1 MRRWPLVWVVPA
13 LLWFVS
19 SGAAAAGSEGVA
31 LLPGVSVYG
40 PLAEVPAGHW
50 AYRTLERLIGAGIVL
65 EYRPGLLDGERT
77 ISRYEAALLLVDAF
91 RRLSAVTEPQP
102 SGSGL
107 LKGLVVGRA
116 VEAAGVSATERGWLA
131 GALAALGREFSSEL
145 AVLGFQVVSGEEELA
160 TPPLSL
166 TPRASLALEV
176 AGEKGVPPRAP
187 GRGPAGSGAPAQ
199 TTLPEAGI
207 PDKPAQK
214 TAEGE
219 EEAVPSSAVEAPTDD
234 LVGVTPDLPAPQP
247 LQGVRGV
254 SGVVRAGAGS
264 AASAGT
270 GAPEVSAY
278 RLGMSVSQ
286 PGRFGVGTVIPV
298 GAVSGSTE
306 FGAVV
311 SVPDGQ
317 WVWARLG
324 RIEPPGGSAFALG
337 EGELVDLQ
345 GIEARLM
352 SRDLKTGVLV
362 ARGTGAPGGVGL
374 IGAPQAGFGE
384 APGAIAALDGSL
396 VISKEVVVGAAIVK
410 GAPSTEELVSAA
422 DGPAV
427 TSVVTRYRPVPW
439 LTLTGEYA
447 QNLWALPLLSGAM
460 QLDASLR
467 LGELR
472 LGARLGAVAP
482 DFRPAVGHLRP
493 GARMGVDAAVS
504 LGHVMVKAGATRL
517 NPSDGQPELSTVFG
531 VRMGPAAGASVSADY
546 ELISVEEL
554 ASGQR
559 PERSRTSVSVDWGA
573 EYASLSVGVA
583 WSERLSAGSGSENPG
598 TGLEARASIAY
609 RLSPGATVVLGYRLI
624 DFGGSQSEPSRS
636 DAIAQLSVRF

>member
-1 MRRWPLVWVVPA
+1 M
-13 LLWFVS
+13 
-19 SGAAAAGSEGVA
+19 
-31 LLPGVSVYG
+31 LPGVSVYG

-102 SGSGL
+102 SGAGL
-107 LKGLVVGRA
+107 LKGLVVDRA
-116 VEAAGVSATERGWLA
+116 VEAAGVSAAERGWLA

-145 AVLGFQVVSGEEELA
+145 AVLGFQVVSGEAELA
-160 TPPLSL
+160 TPPLPL
-166 TPRASLALEV
+166 TPQASLAVEV
-176 AGEKGVPPRAP
+176 ARAGKSGAPNPPAREPAP
-187 GRGPAGSGAPAQ
+187 GEAPAQAILPAPGDLDGPSQAASEGPEQAPPKPPLEAASGTPAELAQDGPAVAPVSAVREAPGAIRGPAGSAAAVASGA
-199 TTLPEAGI
+199 T
-207 PDKPAQK
+207 
-214 TAEGE
+214 EG
-219 EEAVPSSAVEAPTDD
+219 
-234 LVGVTPDLPAPQP
+234 
-247 LQGVRGV
+247 
-254 SGVVRAGAGS
+254 
-264 AASAGT
+264 
-270 GAPEVSAY
+270 SAY

-286 PGRFGVGTVIPV
+286 PGRFGVGTVIPM
-298 GAVSGSTE
+298 GAISGSTE

-311 SVPDGQ
+311 SVPDEQ
-317 WVWARLG
+317 WLWARVG

-362 ARGTGAPGGVGL
+362 ARGAAAPGVVGL
-374 IGAPQAGFGE
+374 VGTPREGFGE

-467 LGELR
+467 LGDLR

-493 GARMGVDAAVS
+493 GARMGVDAAIS

-531 VRMGPAAGASVSADY
+531 LRLGPAAGASVSADY

-573 EYASLSVGVA
+573 EHASLSVGVA
-583 WSERLSAGSGSENPG
+583 WSERLSAGSGPANPV
-598 TGLEARASIAY
+598 TGLEARASVAY
-609 RLSPGATVVLGYRLI
+609 RLSPGTTVVLGYRLI
-624 DFGGSQSEPSRS
+624 DFGGSEAEPSRS
-636 DAIAQLSVRF
+636 GAIAQLSVRF